1 MILDQKVRIFLQ
13 VARVE
18 GFRRAARG
26 LGLSQSAVSFHIDKL
41 EGELGVRLFNRQG
54 RTISLTPE
62 GQVLFQELDDLD
74 RAARRVENNFAFHSN
89 LLGRRIR
96 LGSNALACPFTLPWV
111 IRGFLEENPDV
122 LFTYNHVA
130 DEQALISNLEVGD
143 LDLGILGHQIRH
155 KKLSSHC
162 CYESDII
169 LAAAPSM
176 EVGDL
181 GASELIKLPIIL
193 ENSDRGLELLLSQ
206 GLSSIGLDL
215 KDLNIVIE
223 SDNLPLIRSF
233 ILAGLGAAFIPR
245 VAIADELERG
255 RFKEIKVDS
264 LTMKQCIYLVHPKVG
279 LANPNTARFVEFV
292 EAHAQGIIPGLG

>member
-1 MILDQKVRIFLQ
+1 MILDQRVRIFLQ

-41 EGELGVRLFNRQG
+41 ERELGVRLFNRQG

-62 GQVLFQELDDLD
+62 GQVLFKELDVLD
-74 RAARRVENNFAFHSN
+74 RAARRVENNFASHSN

-111 IRGFLEENPDV
+111 IRGFKAENPEV
-122 LFTYNHVA
+122 LFTYKHVA

-143 LDLGILGHQIRH
+143 LDLGIIGHQIRH

-162 CYESDII
+162 CYESEII

-176 EVGDL
+176 GVDEVD
-181 GASELIKLPIIL
+181 ASELVSLPIIL

-206 GLSSIGLDL
+206 GLSSIGLGF
-215 KDLNIVIE
+215 KDLHIVIE
-223 SDNLPLIRSF
+223 TDNLPLIRTF
-233 ILAGLGAAFIPR
+233 ILAGLGAAFLPR
-245 VAIADELERG
+245 VAIADELARG
-255 RFKEIKVDS
+255 IFKEIEVHS
-264 LTMKQCIYLVHPKVG
+264 LAIKQSIYLIHPKVG

-292 EAHAQGIIPGLG
+292 EANAQGIIPGLG